1 MENELLNM
9 KQAAGYLKISTSKL
23 YKMCM
28 KNEIQYYKLGSLNRF
43 RLSDL
48 IQYFDSCKTINQKVD
63 TPFCNIKMPRVV

>member
-28 KNEIQYYKLGSLNRF
+28 KNEIPRSKIGSLNRF

-48 IQYFDSCKTINQKVD
+48 NQFVDSCKTYSEPLNSSANTLKLPCI
-63 TPFCNIKMPRVV
+63 

>member
-28 KNEIQYYKLGSLNRF
+28 KNEIQYYKVGSLNRF
-43 RLSDL
+43 KLSEL
-48 IQYFDSCKTINQKVD
+48 NLFIDSCKTCPEPVNSFVNTFKLPCV
-63 TPFCNIKMPRVV
+63 